1 MAARYN
7 ELSDQLSRLN
17 RSPGDGRAGP
27 TNPGFE
33 PNRPRAVQLTVAHP
47 GTVGGTTSSAGTPS
61 VPGGWK
67 LVGNTANTAEIDST
81 QFHSGHGSL
90 RIDSQAP
97 PAIVVSDR
105 FVPDVQASLTIQAWF
120 RAEKPDTKVRVW
132 IEGESTGQPFVRRS
146 ELNVPTE
153 WSPLAV
159 RTSEIPAAG
168 LTGAR
173 IRLELLGPG
182 RLWVDDLSLTSEV
195 LSETERL
202 NVQRALVAALHAYRE
217 KRYADFARL
226 AGSHWAR
233 LPDSL
238 RVAAAEGQ
246 VLDRP
251 GMIRTGG
258 TTPLPPDRRLR

>member
-1 MAARYN
+1 
-7 ELSDQLSRLN
+7 
-17 RSPGDGRAGP
+17 
-27 TNPGFE
+27 
-33 PNRPRAVQLTVAHP
+33 
-47 GTVGGTTSSAGTPS
+47 
-61 VPGGWK
+61 
-67 LVGNTANTAEIDST
+67 VGNPANSAEIDST
-81 QFHSGHGSL
+81 QFHTGHGSL
-90 RIDSQAP
+90 RIDAQAP
-97 PAIVVSDR
+97 PAIVLSDR

-120 RAEKPDTKVRVW
+120 RADQPDTKLRVW
-132 IEGESTGQPFVRRS
+132 IDGESASQPFVRRS
-146 ELNVPTE
+146 ELTVPTD

-159 RTSEIPAAG
+159 RTTEVPPAG

-173 IRLELLGPG
+173 LRFELLGPG

-195 LSETERL
+195 LSETERV
-202 NVQRALVAALHAYRE
+202 NVQRALVAALNAYRA

-233 LPDSL
+233 LPSAL
-238 RVAAAEGQ
+238 RVAAAEGH